1 MPESSLHEPL
11 LRWYDAHRRVL
22 PWRRATVSG
31 WEVMVSEVM
40 LQQTPVTRVLP
51 AYEAW
56 LARWPAP
63 GALAADSPGEAVRMW
78 GRLGYPRRALRLHAA
93 ATTIEARHGG
103 VVPSAYDD
111 LRALPG
117 IGDYTAAAISAFA
130 YRRRHL
136 VLDTNIRRVLS
147 RALAAEEF
155 PPRHLTR
162 PERERATSVLPDDPE
177 TSARWNVAVMELGA
191 LVCSARTPRCGHCP
205 LKQQCCW
212 LTAGRPAHD
221 GPPRRGQPYAGT
233 DRQCRGRILA
243 ALREAE
249 GPVSTATVDATWSD
263 PEQRERALTSLLDDG
278 LVVRVGQDA
287 FALPFGRQQARVE
300 RP

>member
-11 LRWYDAHRRVL
+11 LRWYDGHRRLL
-22 PWRRATVSG
+22 PWRDPTASG

-56 LARWPAP
+56 LTRWPVP
-63 GALAADSPGEAVRMW
+63 GALAADTPGEAVRMW

-93 ATTIEARHGG
+93 ATTIEALHDG
-103 VVPSAYDD
+103 VVPSAYEE

-147 RALAAEEF
+147 RALAAEEY
-155 PPRHLTR
+155 PPGHLTR
-162 PERERATSVLPDDPE
+162 RERERAASVLPDDPE

-205 LKQQCCW
+205 LKEQCSW
-212 LTAGRPAHD
+212 LIAGRPAHD
-221 GPPRRGQPYAGT
+221 GPPRRGQAYAGT

-249 GPVSTATVDATWSD
+249 GPISTATVDATWND
-263 PEQRERALTSLLDDG
+263 PEQRERALASLLDDG
-278 LVVRVGQDA
+278 LVVRVGQGA
-287 FALPFGRQQARVE
+287 FALP
-300 RP
+300 